1 MGLRTLKSW
10 ITTAEGIE
18 MSESN
23 RRFKNGMPPVH
34 PGEILVDEIVEL
46 DMSPSE
52 FAKALAA
59 PVCRVKA
66 ILQCDE
72 GIDAEMALR
81 LSRYFSTTAELWMN
95 LQKTY
100 DLKVAEANV
109 GEEIIKQVKPR
120 EDLPMLTEERKD
132 L

>member
-1 MGLRTLKSW
+1 MTLKSW
-10 ITTAEGIE
+10 ITTAEWVE

-34 PGEILVDEIVEL
+34 PGEILVDELVKL
-46 DMSPSE
+46 DMSVSE
-52 FAKALAA
+52 LANALAA
-59 PVCRVKA
+59 PKCQVKA

-72 GIDAEMALR
+72 SITAEMALR
-81 LSRYFSTTAELWMN
+81 LSRYLGTTAELWMN

-109 GEEIIKQVKPR
+109 GEEIIKRVTPR
-120 EDLPMLTEERKD
+120 PDTPMLPEERD
-132 L
+132 SSQ